1 MANPPRDSKA
11 VKTKKTVQKTIAI
24 TAVILLIITALVLY
38 YQRKVK
44 RDFANKDYQTI
55 KTAEVVTGSIRTSVS
70 GSGTLTSEDTVDVDM
85 SVVVD
90 LDEILVEEGDRVE
103 EGTLLAST
111 DTSSVLTALST
122 VQKSM
127 DELDAKIRKASSE
140 TVSSTIKAGVNGRV
154 KAVFA
159 HPGDDVA
166 TVMYENGALALL
178 SLDGKMSVTV
188 DAAEYAA
195 GDTVTVVTSDGKEL
209 EGTVKSVTKKTAKI
223 LVTDDGTVYHDSVTV
238 DGKYTGTLEIN
249 EPLKVT
255 GYAGTIS
262 YVSARLNAK
271 VSGTS
276 TLFSLKDTAYAAN
289 YNNLLNQRADYEE
302 MYQKLVKIYK
312 DGGVVAPVAGV
323 VTTVNDPDD
332 TASASSA
339 TSATSAAAAM
349 AGYTASAA
357 SYTSAAASS
366 GDDPLD
372 EFTLAVID
380 PGKVMSVT
388 VNIDETDI
396 LSLKLGQE
404 VSITVESIGNDTYYG
419 TVTEIDTNANSS
431 DGVTAYA
438 TTVKLERMKNMLP
451 GMTAEIAVTIE
462 GVENALLVPADAVHR
477 TSSTSFVYT
486 GYDTENK
493 VYTGMT
499 EVEVGISNG
508 KQTEIKSGLNP
519 GDTVYYTEKE
529 TTFTFGGMTFTASGR
544 PGAMPAGG
552 MGGMGAGRPR
562 S

>member
-11 VKTKKTVQKTIAI
+11 VKTKKTVQKVIAI

-38 YQRKVK
+38 YQRKIK
-44 RDFANKDYQTI
+44 RDYANKNYQTI
-55 KTAEVVTGSIRTSVS
+55 QTAEVTTGSIRTSVS
-70 GSGTLTSEDTVDVDM
+70 GTGSLTSEGTVDVDM
-85 SVVVD
+85 SSVVELED
-90 LDEILVEEGDRVE
+90 ILVEEGDTVE

-111 DTSSVLTALST
+111 NTSSVLSALSS

-127 DELDAKIRKASSE
+127 EELDTKIRKASSE
-140 TVSSTIKAGVNGRV
+140 TISSYVKAGVTGRV

-159 HPGDDVA
+159 KAGDDVA
-166 TVMYENGALALL
+166 SVMYENGALALL

-188 DAAEYAA
+188 DASEYAA
-195 GDTVTVVTSDGKEL
+195 GDTVTVTASDGTEY

-223 LVTDDGTVYHDSVTV
+223 LITDEKTVYHDEVTV
-238 DGKYTGTLEIN
+238 DGKYKGQLEIN

-255 GYAGTIS
+255 GYAGTVS
-262 YVSARLNAK
+262 YVSARLDAK
-271 VSGTS
+271 VSGTT
-276 TLFSLKDTAYAAN
+276 TLFNLKDTAYAAN
-289 YNNLLNQRADYEE
+289 YNNLLSQRADYEE
-302 MYQKLVKIYK
+302 TYQKLVKIYK

-323 VTTVNDPDD
+323 VQTINDPDD
-332 TASASSA
+332 TSSSA
-339 TSATSAAAAM
+339 GSAVTAASAM
-349 AGYTASAA
+349 AGYASAA
-357 SYTSAAASS
+357 AGYTAAAASSAS
-366 GDDPLD
+366 GDDPLE

-419 TVTEIDTNANSS
+419 TVTEIDTNASSS
-431 DGVTAYA
+431 DGVTVYA
-438 TTVKLERMKNMLP
+438 ATVELERMKNMLP

-462 GVENALLVPADAVHR
+462 GVENTMLVPVDAVHR

-493 VYTGMT
+493 EYTGMT
-499 EVEVGISNG
+499 EVEIGISNG
-508 KQTEIKSGLNP
+508 KMTEIKSGLKP
-519 GDTVYYTEKE
+519 GDIVYYTEKE

-552 MGGMGAGRPR
+552 MGSSRPR
-562 S
+562 G